1 MEINGITL
9 KKTPFYAQYIGTPHS
24 SYREKH
30 EVIPSKSRPGL
41 SYVSVDGYNYD
52 YMPNNKY
59 KTYTGKPISIGIYNR
74 KSFNPESKRND
85 YVAVIKDFGYGVLNG
100 KSLTDLVTSVNAY
113 LDTNSDILSV
123 YASDSRFKAAQKEI
137 DTLYK
142 KTPGK
147 ASNSGSKLTPEQKK
161 KLIEKSN
168 EYVKEVEKE
177 HLKQLNERL
186 TDLAEQI
193 KKQKPATKIVKS
205 TKKLAD
211 PKKPRISWKMGAIPT
226 KNGADRALWVVVEEK
241 GGKWTAN
248 FTGNPPVG
256 REKDNHAPFAV
267 NPSVKLNGSEIPP
280 EVKVQ
285 LGMFAT
291 KFNPNGTP
299 IFKKIEGYKPKI
311 KYKMPKQPKIN
322 KLSKRVK

>member
-30 EVIPSKSRPGL
+30 EVIPSKTRPGL

-59 KTYTGKPISIGIYNR
+59 QTYTGKPISIGIYNR

-142 KTPGK
+142 KNPGN
-147 ASNSGSKLTPEQKK
+147 ASNSGSTKATDNKPAAPVKK
-161 KLIEKSN
+161 EKPTKIVKN
-168 EYVKEVEKE
+168 PVKEEKTE
-177 HLKQLNERL
+177 
-186 TDLAEQI
+186 AE
-193 KKQKPATKIVKS
+193 KPATKIVKS

-267 NPSVKLNGSEIPP
+267 NPSVKLNGSKIPP

-299 IFKKIEGYKPKI
+299 IFKKIEGYKPKV

>member
-1 MEINGITL
+1 MEIEGIEL
-9 KKTPFYAQYIGTPHS
+9 KKAPFYAQHIGMPHS
-24 SYREKH
+24 SYAEKH
-30 EVIPSKSRPGL
+30 DIVPLKSRPGMSL
-41 SYVSVDGYNYD
+41 VSVDGYNYD
-52 YMPNNKY
+52 YIPQNKY
-59 KTYTGKPISIGIYNR
+59 KPYKGKPIKVGIYNR
-74 KSFNPESKRND
+74 KSFNPDNKKNN
-85 YVAVIKDFGYGVLNG
+85 YVAVIKDYGYGILNG
-100 KSLTDLVTSVNAY
+100 KSLTDLIKATNAY
-113 LDTNSDILSV
+113 LDTNSDIVSV
-123 YASDSRFKAAQKEI
+123 YEADPRFKAAQKEI
-137 DTLYK
+137 ETLYK
-142 KTPGK
+142 SN
-147 ASNSGSKLTPEQKK
+147 SNSGSTKATVNKPAAPVKKEKPTRIVKQPEK
-161 KLIEKSN
+161 
-168 EYVKEVEKE
+168 
-177 HLKQLNERL
+177 
-186 TDLAEQI
+186 AE
-193 KKQKPATKIVKS
+193 KPATKIVKS
-205 TKKLAD
+205 TKKLTD

-241 GGKWTAN
+241 NGKWTAN

-299 IFKKIEGYKPKI
+299 IFKKIEGYKPKF